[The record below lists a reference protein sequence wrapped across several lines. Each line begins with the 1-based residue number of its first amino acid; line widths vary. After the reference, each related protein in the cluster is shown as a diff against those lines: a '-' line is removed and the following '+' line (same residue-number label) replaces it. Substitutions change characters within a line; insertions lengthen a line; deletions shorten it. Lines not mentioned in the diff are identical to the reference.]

1 VSAFIPGNY
10 FGNRNTSLA
19 VFGRFS
25 MTPFR
30 RNDVPGLMSPVMLQV
45 LLSLADA
52 DRHGYG
58 IKIEIQERTAGAVSL
73 AVGTLYETLYRLERQ
88 GAVRGRPSP
97 SGESGGAP
105 RRVYQLTR
113 VGRDLLEREIA
124 RLSTLLFQA
133 RQKNVRVVRLP

>member
-1 VSAFIPGNY
+1 MP
-10 FGNRNTSLA
+10 
-19 VFGRFS
+19 
-25 MTPFR
+25 
-30 RNDVPGLMSPVMLQV
+30 PVMLHV

-88 GAVRGRPSP
+88 GAVRARSSS
-97 SGESGGAP
+97 SGQSGGAP

-113 VGRDLLEREIA
+113 LGRDLLEREVA
-124 RLSTLLFQA
+124 RLSTILVQA
-133 RQKNVRVVRLP
+133 RQKNVRVVPLS